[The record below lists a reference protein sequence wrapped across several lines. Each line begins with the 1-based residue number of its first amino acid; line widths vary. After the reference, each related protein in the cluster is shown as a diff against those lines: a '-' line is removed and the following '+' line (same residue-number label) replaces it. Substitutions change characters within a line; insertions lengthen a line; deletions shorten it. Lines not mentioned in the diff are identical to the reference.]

1 MVTSLSGGETFITS
15 LALALALSKQI
26 QLKGQSPLEFFFLD
40 EGFGTLD
47 RNLLDTVIDSLERL
61 STKERVIGVIS
72 HVPELKNRI
81 ARRLIVEPPTA
92 DGMGSKIYIEK
103 A

>member
-1 MVTSLSGGETFITS
+1 MS
-15 LALALALSKQI
+15 LALALSEQI

-47 RNLLDTVIDSLERL
+47 HELLDTVIDSLERL
-61 STKERVIGVIS
+61 CNKDRVIGLIS
-72 HVPELKNRI
+72 HVPELKERI
-81 ARRLIVEPPTA
+81 ARRLIVEPPA
-92 DGMGSKIYIEK
+92 LKGEGSRVKVEK

>member
-1 MVTSLSGGETFITS
+1 
-15 LALALALSKQI
+15 LALALSEQI

-47 RNLLDTVIDSLERL
+47 NNKLDTVMDSLERL
-61 STKERVIGVIS
+61 STKERMIGIIS
-72 HVPELKNRI
+72 HVPELRHRI
-81 ARRLIVEPPTA
+81 ARRLIITPPVDNA
-92 DGMGSKIYIEK
+92 EGSLVDVEK

>member
-1 MVTSLSGGETFITS
+1 MTSLS
-15 LALALALSKQI
+15 LALALSEQI

-47 RNLLDTVIDSLERL
+47 QDLLDTVIDSLERL
-61 STKERVIGVIS
+61 SSRDRVIGLIS
-72 HVPELKNRI
+72 HVPELKSRI
-81 ARRLIVEPPTA
+81 VRRLIVEPPTFQG
-92 DGMGSKIYIEK
+92 DGSRIRIEK